1 MTIADSLEITL
12 QTKNGLKSVIEDNG
26 KTAPTKFSEYPKTF
40 DNIIDTLR
48 EQIKITDRIVINADT
63 TLEQLDNFFE
73 YVPNVPSGSSTTT
86 QDTAKVIAANLNVR
100 ADGNGSA
107 NYLGVLVQGDIVNV
121 YGTASSGWYKINQWR
136 NGTTGNLVDHGTTY
150 GYISN
155 NTNLVTFIPGTTTST
170 KKIIDISA
178 TDGTTVQNKCNYLLA
193 QSKNWDIIFADGYG
207 PNSGSSGSGSGSSS
221 TETIVEY
228 SFNNY
233 FTENYKNSSYTSFSN
248 NVPNVVRQG
257 YWSGYYYYK
266 GNFAFTSSRLTE
278 IKNLL
283 TKSTVKSIQIYVERA
298 STNNGA
304 TTSTPLYLYASDSK
318 GTNADVAVNTSAK
331 LTRGSGV
338 WTTLST
344 DVVNGFKTGK
354 YDHFEVYYPN
364 TSISYYMTFNLN
376 AKLKITYTA

>member
-48 EQIKITDRIVINADT
+48 EQIKISDRIVINADT

-73 YVPNVPSGSSTTT
+73 YVPNVPAGSSTTT
-86 QDTAKVIAANLNVR
+86 QDTAKVITANLNVR
-100 ADGNGSA
+100 ANGNGSA
-107 NYLGVLVQGDIVNV
+107 NYLGLLTKGDVVNV

-136 NGTTGNLVDHGTTY
+136 NGTTGDLVDHGTSY

-155 NTNLVTFIPGTTTST
+155 NTSLVTFIPGTTTST

-178 TDGTTVQNKCNYLLA
+178 TDGNTVQNKCNYVLA
-193 QSKNWDIIFADGYG
+193 KSKGWEVVFGSGYG
-207 PNSGSSGSGSGSSS
+207 PSGSSGSTVTT
-221 TETIVEY
+221 TENTVEY

-233 FTENYKNSSYTSFSN
+233 FTDQYRNSSYSSYSN
-248 NVPNVVRQG
+248 TMANELRQG

-266 GNFAFTSSRLTE
+266 GNFRFTNSRLAE
-278 IKNLL
+278 VKNLL
-283 TKSTVKSIQIYVERA
+283 NHSTIKSAQIYVQRA
-298 STNNGA
+298 SSAHGTSSAA
-304 TTSTPLYLYASDSK
+304 TLKLYACDST
-318 GTNADVAVNTSAK
+318 GANADVLVDGSST
-331 LTRGSGV
+331 LTRGSGK
-338 WTTLST
+338 WITLST
-344 DVVNGFKTGK
+344 DVINGFKTGK
-354 YDHFEVYYPN
+354 YDHFKAYHPS
-364 TSISYYMTFNLN
+364 TSVSYYMVFSMN